1 MQLICKINRNKL
13 NTNASV
19 RYKRSALVEHSNSEQ
34 PKSAIQTELTRRMSI
49 FQKQFDHRKQINND
63 VYFNAFL
70 SLYWV
75 AKEELAIKKF
85 VSLLLLSEKLGVVD
99 MKFFQHRSSSVVK
112 EMFLLLGKKKD
123 KVRHC

>member
-1 MQLICKINRNKL
+1 
-13 NTNASV
+13 
-19 RYKRSALVEHSNSEQ
+19 
-34 PKSAIQTELTRRMSI
+34 MSI